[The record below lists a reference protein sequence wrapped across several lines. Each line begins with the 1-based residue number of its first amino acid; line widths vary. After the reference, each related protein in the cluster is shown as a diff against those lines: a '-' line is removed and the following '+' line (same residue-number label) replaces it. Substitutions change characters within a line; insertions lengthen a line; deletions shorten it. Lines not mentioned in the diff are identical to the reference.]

1 MDQYERFR
9 VGVDRLADLFAGYRQ
24 VLLQL
29 QEEALGEM
37 GLNRK
42 LHEMR
47 TIIENCKP
55 LQGDF
60 NLVPREIAEDI
71 QRAGELHELIGKMTE
86 CVLGASFYLQKNLS
100 AALLESGFGQIEE
113 AMGKELED
121 QEDCADQLDTL
132 RKYTQML
139 PS

>member
-1 MDQYERFR
+1 MDQYERFT
-9 VGVDRLADLFAGYRQ
+9 VGVDRLGDLFAGYRQ
-24 VLLQL
+24 VLMQL
-29 QEEALGEM
+29 QEEALGEA

-42 LHEMR
+42 LYEMR

-60 NLVPREIAEDI
+60 SLVPKEITEDV
-71 QRAGELHELIGKMTE
+71 QRAGELHELIGKITE

-100 AALLESGFGQIEE
+100 EALRESGFIHIEE

-121 QEDCADQLDTL
+121 QEDCGGQFVTL
-132 RKYTQML
+132 RFYTQRL